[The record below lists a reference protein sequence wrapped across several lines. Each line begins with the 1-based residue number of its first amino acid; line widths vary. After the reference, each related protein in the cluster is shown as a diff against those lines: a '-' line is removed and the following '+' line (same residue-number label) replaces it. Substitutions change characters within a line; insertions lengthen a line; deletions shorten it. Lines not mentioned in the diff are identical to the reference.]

1 MRDLEMTPLV
11 GMILAAVGV
20 ALANKMLK
28 GSIWPLRNSAKMGA
42 GSKDKVI
49 EIDDYEIL
57 E

>member
-1 MRDLEMTPLV
+1 MTPLV
-11 GMILAAVGV
+11 GLMLAAVGV

-28 GSIWPLRNSAKMGA
+28 GSIWPPRSSTKASGEF
-42 GSKDKVI
+42 KDKVI

>member
-1 MRDLEMTPLV
+1 MTPLV

-28 GSIWPLRNSAKMGA
+28 GSIWPPRNSAKIGDE
-42 GSKDKVI
+42 SKDKVI

>member
-1 MRDLEMTPLV
+1 
-11 GMILAAVGV
+11 MILAAVGV

-28 GSIWPLRNSAKMGA
+28 GSIWPPRNSAKMGA

-49 EIDDYEIL
+49 EIDDYEVL